1 MRFTEAMVGRR
12 GAVVELVR
20 EGLLSQV
27 DAAAELGL
35 SARQIRRLVRR
46 LEAAGGDVQ
55 ALGYRRRHPAPNRL
69 ADRLQAATR
78 AVADA
83 HPRWSAQATWEELE
97 AQGLEALPSLRTI
110 SRWLGAWRGSAP
122 VARPRPARRF
132 EAAWPLELVQMD
144 TTSGLWLDGRRMAYV
159 IVLLDDYSRAILAA
173 RAGGA
178 DSTWHNLQVLEEAV
192 GRYGPPRVLYS
203 DNGSVFRTTRH
214 GGSRS
219 YVYRPEVLAGEAPT
233 QVARA
238 LGELGTTLLT
248 HALGNA
254 RAKGKLERWNRF
266 FQERVLAD
274 GPAPSIDAL
283 DAAVQQWVG
292 RYNERHHHRRIG
304 GPPAARLAGHARR
317 PLPAGARPL
326 GDVCALLQTR
336 KVARD
341 HTVSLDGVSYSL
353 PREPNLVAF
362 TVELR
367 VRPGQTVRV
376 WHADR
381 LVAELPHGGPAPQDG
396 LSVDDLL
403 RRILPQLEPK
413 QPRAAGAPPPGSRS
427 AARPAS
433 RGGRTSFEGRRQGLA
448 FPPAERSF

>member
-1 MRFTEAMVGRR
+1 MRITAAMVGRR

-20 EGLLSQV
+20 EGLLSQAA
-27 DAAAELGL
+27 AAAELEL
-35 SARQIRRLVRR
+35 SARQVRRLVRR
-46 LEAAGGDVQ
+46 LEAAGGEAR
-55 ALGYRRRHPAPNRL
+55 ALGYQRRHPAPNRL
-69 ADRLQAATR
+69 AAAVQAATR
-78 AVADA
+78 AVAEA
-83 HPRWSAQATWEELE
+83 HPRWSAQAIWEELE
-97 AQGLEALPSLRTI
+97 AQGPEALPSPRTI
-110 SRWLGAWRGSAP
+110 SRWLRAWRGAAP
-122 VARPRPARRF
+122 AARPKPARRF
-132 EAAWPLELVQMD
+132 EAARPLDLVQMD

-159 IVLLDDYSRAILAA
+159 IALLDDYSRAILAA
-173 RAGGA
+173 RAVAA
-178 DSTWHNLQVLEEAV
+178 DSTWHNLGVLEEAV

-203 DNGSVFRTTRH
+203 DNGSIFRTTRH
-214 GGSRS
+214 GGSRF

-248 HALGNA
+248 HTLGNA

-274 GPAPSIDAL
+274 GPAPSIAAL
-283 DAAVQQWVG
+283 DAALQDWVG
-292 RYNERHHHRRIG
+292 RYNQRHQHRRIG
-304 GPPAARLAGHARR
+304 GPPAGRLAGHTPR

-326 GDVCALLQTR
+326 GDICALLQTR

-341 HTVSLDGVSYSL
+341 HTVSLDGITYPL

-381 LVAELPHGGPAPQDG
+381 LVAELPHGGPIPPDG

-403 RRILPQLEPK
+403 QRILPQLEPK

-427 AARPAS
+427 AARWDS
-433 RGGRTSFEGRRQGLA
+433 RGGRTSLEGGR
-448 FPPAERSF
+448 

>member
-35 SARQIRRLVRR
+35 SARQVRRLVRR
-46 LEAAGGDVQ
+46 LAAAGGDVQ

-69 ADRLQAATR
+69 ADQLQAATR

-83 HPRWSAQATWEELE
+83 HPRWSARATWEELE

-132 EAAWPLELVQMD
+132 EAARPLELAQMD

-173 RAGGA
+173 RAVGA
-178 DSTWHNLQVLEEAV
+178 DSTWHNLQVLEE
-192 GRYGPPRVLYS
+192 
-203 DNGSVFRTTRH
+203 
-214 GGSRS
+214 
-219 YVYRPEVLAGEAPT
+219 
-233 QVARA
+233 
-238 LGELGTTLLT
+238 
-248 HALGNA
+248 
-254 RAKGKLERWNRF
+254 
-266 FQERVLAD
+266 
-274 GPAPSIDAL
+274 
-283 DAAVQQWVG
+283 
-292 RYNERHHHRRIG
+292 
-304 GPPAARLAGHARR
+304 
-317 PLPAGARPL
+317 
-326 GDVCALLQTR
+326 

-381 LVAELPHGGPAPQDG
+381 LVAEPPHGGPAPQDG

-427 AARPAS
+427 AARSAS
-433 RGGRTSFEGRRQGLA
+433 RGGRTSFEGRRQGLP
-448 FPPAERSF
+448 FLPAERTF

>member
-132 EAAWPLELVQMD
+132 EAARPLELVQMD

-173 RAGGA
+173 RAVGA

-214 GGSRS
+214 GGSRF

-233 QVARA
+233 QGARA

-427 AARPAS
+427 AARSAS

-448 FPPAERSF
+448 FPPAERTF